1 MKLRALTTLIAV
13 GMLVGCA
20 TGPQNVQGTGDFYT
34 LSDRN
39 VIERDLTRP
48 IGQDNQPFYPEY
60 QDFPGAL

>member
-1 MKLRALTTLIAV
+1 MKLKALTMLIAV
-13 GMLVGCA
+13 GILAGCA
-20 TGPQNVQGTGDFYT
+20 TGPKNVQGTGAFYT

-48 IGQDNQPFYPEY
+48 IGPNNQPFYPDY